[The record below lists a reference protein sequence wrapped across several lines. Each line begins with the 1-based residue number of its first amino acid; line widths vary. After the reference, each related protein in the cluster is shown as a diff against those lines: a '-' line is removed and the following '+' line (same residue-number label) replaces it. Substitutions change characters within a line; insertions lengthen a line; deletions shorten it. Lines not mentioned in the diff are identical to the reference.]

1 MEYRAFNNA
10 REIALFNSLKGGHF
24 FDDDTMKF
32 WNSRVI
38 QIHHNDPILNLFV
51 TSERILPEEPV
62 HYSIRWLAPEGR
74 VHTLLYGLKT
84 ESEAWDSIARFFLFG
99 FPF

>member
-1 MEYRAFNNA
+1 M
-10 REIALFNSLKGGHF
+10 
-24 FDDDTMKF
+24 
-32 WNSRVI
+32 
-38 QIHHNDPILNLFV
+38 NLFV